1 MLVKDQCMRLVNF
14 KLGDGSQIIFLEDI
28 RLGNLPLKQ
37 HYPNLY
43 NVIRKKEA
51 TVSGILISVPLNVSF
66 RREIIGTKLLKWNH
80 LVAHIANIN
89 LQSSI
94 DRAT

>member
-51 TVSGILISVPLNVSF
+51 TVSGFLISVPLNVSF
-66 RREIIGTKLLKWNH
+66 RREINWDETVKMESPSGTYCEY
-80 LVAHIANIN
+80 
-89 LQSSI
+89 
-94 DRAT
+94 